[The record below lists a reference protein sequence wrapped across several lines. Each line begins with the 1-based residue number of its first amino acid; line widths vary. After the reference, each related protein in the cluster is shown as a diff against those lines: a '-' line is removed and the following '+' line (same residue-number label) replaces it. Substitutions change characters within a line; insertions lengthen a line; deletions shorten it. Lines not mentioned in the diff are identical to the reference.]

1 MRASGDLLMAALH
14 SASEEL
20 SGKGVRFEVF
30 ARLGESTRLSRGAS
44 GILERCSSRE
54 FGVGCRVSG
63 RDGAGFGAASG
74 SGARAGREA
83 ARIALGT
90 MLPAPDPLPPRSVL
104 GATGTSL
111 PHDVPESERIEE
123 VLGDVAARMSG
134 GRHGVM
140 LVQARVLAGTSAAA
154 LATGE
159 GFHAGAKAGGT
170 VMELLVAPPEGPWRH
185 FHFAAPAVSDLD
197 PVTIAERVQE
207 TALLA
212 TRGSQPVRQLADVLL
227 APAVAA
233 PIVEA
238 LVRYLT
244 AASDKNREV
253 RVSGAWHLTD
263 DRLGPEG
270 LLPLPWDGEGLPARR
285 IDLIRSGEVGERLAT
300 WELAERFGGRPGGAV
315 RPSYRRQGRQTSS
328 STPIPRQPSRSC
340 LAGWQT
346 ASTWLCRPER
356 SGWTRPRG
364 GSECRR
370 RRSRCKTASL
380 PRRIRS
386 SSCGA
391 RSGACS
397 PVCSRLAPTARASP
411 SAAPSRRHRSSSAA
425 SRSSERPGTGRSGD
439 ALG

>member
-1 MRASGDLLMAALH
+1 VRASGDLLMAALH

-123 VLGDVAARMSG
+123 VLGDVAARVSG

-315 RPSYRRQGRQTSS
+315 RPSYRHPPAAGPANLVVHPDPSTTQSKLLGRMANGFYLAVPAGAVRVDATEGRFGVQAAAVALQDGKPAATHPLVELRGSF
-328 STPIPRQPSRSC
+328 RRL
-340 LAGWQT
+340 LAGLL
-346 ASTWLCRPER
+346 AV
-356 SGWTRPRG
+356 GAD
-364 GSECRR
+364 SESFSLGCAVTTPSLLFRR
-370 RRSRCKTASL
+370 L
-380 PRRIRS
+380 EI
-386 SSCGA
+386 
-391 RSGACS
+391 
-397 PVCSRLAPTARASP
+397 V
-411 SAAPSRRHRSSSAA
+411 
-425 SRSSERPGTGRSGD
+425 
-439 ALG
+439 